1 MYRKDIKN
9 ANGLIVAEETKSRF
23 SRLNMYI
30 FQADNIVQILTSC
43 LLYWVINTRGFNKG
57 SSGIWKQIFLQQ
69 IQNLVYRKDANL
81 TVALSLNFLEKVDSC
96 NISLVYFSPL
106 AIKTLHGSKRV
117 VRFSLI
123 KFFTHPCQK
132 ITFDQ
137 FSRECIPQKN

>member
-1 MYRKDIKN
+1 M
-9 ANGLIVAEETKSRF
+9 
-23 SRLNMYI
+23 
-30 FQADNIVQILTSC
+30 
-43 LLYWVINTRGFNKG
+43 
-57 SSGIWKQIFLQQ
+57 
-69 IQNLVYRKDANL
+69 

-137 FSRECIPQKN
+137 FSRECIPQKNWDFQTHQFSFFFGQNLIDAKVASILWNSLIAISKRSNFWILSNKTDTMCTSDKAGLMQKPSRSEIARR